1 MHQESGHYVDHASQP
16 GSFQGLFR
24 MDLATSICITC
35 NGESFKLIE
44 YFHLLVFTPSNR
56 FNFESCDLIWKTVI
70 GSCMWSNLSHGNSS
84 HEKIFKRLSFHVI
97 LCVTRCDFL
106 PSYRRKMTHHIITS
120 DGIFQCLTKSM
131 HCKKCSY
138 FRLVTTVSEG
148 WTMWP
153 EKLCNRALVV
163 AYCRPQMRESMRNK
177 NACFVF

>member
-1 MHQESGHYVDHASQP
+1 MLITHHSQGAFKVCSGWIWPPASASPAMERAYQTDRIFP
-16 GSFQGLFR
+16 FVW
-24 MDLATSICITC
+24 I
-35 NGESFKLIE
+35 KLV
-44 YFHLLVFTPSNR
+44 YSNR

-70 GSCMWSNLSHGNSS
+70 GSCMCSNLSHGNSS

-120 DGIFQCLTKSM
+120 DGIFQCLTESM

-148 WTMWP
+148 WTVWP